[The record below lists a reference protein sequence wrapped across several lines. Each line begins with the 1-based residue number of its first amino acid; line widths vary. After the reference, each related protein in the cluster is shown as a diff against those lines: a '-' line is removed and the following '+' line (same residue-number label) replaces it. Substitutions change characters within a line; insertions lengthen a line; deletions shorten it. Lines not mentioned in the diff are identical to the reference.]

1 MAMSEINWDS
11 LYTAGT
17 DDYRSPAE
25 QNPGDTVK
33 IRFRTKYQDVD
44 SVYIYF
50 HESDTKDRMRRI
62 FSDDYFDFYEY
73 QIVVGNAMLSYSFFI
88 EKQGEELHYNQLG
101 VSADMNPQLAF
112 HLMPGFHVPD
122 WVKGAIMYQI
132 FIDRFYDGD
141 KSNNVKN
148 NEYIY
153 LGRAVKGI
161 ENWETPV
168 EPFDVHR
175 FYGGDLQGVMDK
187 LDYIQ
192 YLGVQVIYFNP
203 LFVSPSNHKYDIQD
217 YDHIDPHI
225 GKIVKDGG
233 SVVED
238 WETDNAR
245 ATKYSVRTTHLD
257 NLEAS
262 DRLFL
267 KFVQECH
274 KRGMRVIID
283 GVFNHCGSYNKWM
296 NKSNFYNYKDKSN
309 DYQAGAYQLKDSPY
323 HNYFAFGDNSDEAWP
338 KNNTYE
344 KWWGNDTLPKL
355 NYEGSKELEDKILAV
370 GKKWVSPPYNVD
382 GWRLDVA
389 ADLGHTGDYNHLF
402 WKRFRKT
409 VKEANPDAVI
419 LAEHYGDPF
428 WWLQGDEWDTIMN
441 YDAFMEPITWFL
453 TGMEK
458 HSDSRDDRL
467 KGDGKRFFDSMTYH
481 MSRMPEISVL
491 CSMNQLSNHDH
502 SRFMTRTSMKVGRI
516 ATCGSY
522 EADQG
527 INVALYRL
535 GAMMQMTW
543 PGAPTLYYGD
553 EAGMTG
559 WTEPDSRRPYP
570 WGHEDLELIDF
581 HHYLSEVHKR
591 YDVFKYGSV
600 MKLMAG
606 YNYVVYARIY
616 KNEVSIIVINCGED
630 EFTLQ
635 LPVWRTGIK
644 DNNQMIRVL
653 LTERE
658 RYNAGQTKHY
668 IEKGMYKCTC
678 RPYTGKIYYCNLATR
693 SR

>member
-25 QNPGDTVK
+25 QDPGDTVK
-33 IRFRTKYQDVD
+33 IRFRTKHGDVD
-44 SVYIYF
+44 DVFVYF
-50 HESDTKDRMRRI
+50 HESNTEYRMRLI
-62 FSDDYFDFYEY
+62 LSDEYFDYYEY

-88 EKQGEELHYNQLG
+88 QKQDERLHYNRLG
-101 VSADMNPQLAF
+101 VSDDMNPQMSF
-112 HLMPGFHVPD
+112 HLMPGFHIPD

-141 KSNNVKN
+141 KTNNVVD

-161 ENWETPV
+161 KDWETPV

-192 YLGVQVIYFNP
+192 HLGVEVIYFNP

-233 SVVED
+233 SVIED

-245 ATKYSVRTTHLD
+245 ATKYSIRTTNIE
-257 NLEAS
+257 NLRAS
-262 DRLFL
+262 DKLFL
-267 KFVQECH
+267 QFVTACH
-274 KRGMRVIID
+274 DRGMRVIID

-309 DYQAGAYQLKDSPY
+309 DYKAGAYQLKESPY
-323 HNYFAFGDNSDEAWP
+323 HNYFGFGDNSDEAWP

-355 NYEGSKELEDKILAV
+355 NYEGSKELENKILYV
-370 GKKWVSPPYNVD
+370 GKKWVSAPYCVD

-389 ADLGHTGDYNHLF
+389 ADLGHTGDYNHFF
-402 WKRFRKT
+402 WKRFRKV
-409 VKEANPDAVI
+409 VKMANPEAVI

-458 HSDSRDDRL
+458 HSDSRNDMLR
-467 KGDGKRFFDSMTYH
+467 GDGKQFFNAMTYH

-502 SRFMTRTSMKVGRI
+502 SRFMTRTNMQVGRI
-516 ATCGSY
+516 GTVGSSA
-522 EADQG
+522 ADIG
-527 INVALYRL
+527 VNIALYRL
-535 GAMMQMTW
+535 AAMMQMTW
-543 PGAPTLYYGD
+543 PGAPTIYYGD

-570 WGHEDLELIDF
+570 WGHEDFELMEY
-581 HHYLSEVHKR
+581 HNYLSSLHRR
-591 YDVFKYGSV
+591 YNVFRVGSL
-600 MKLMAG
+600 MKLMSG
-606 YNYVVYARIY
+606 HNYVIYARLY
-616 KNEVSIIVINCGED
+616 KHEVAIVVIHCGED
-630 EFTLQ
+630 EVTLQ
-635 LPVWRTGIK
+635 IPVWRTGITDK
-644 DNNQMIRVL
+644 NELVRLMHTDSN
-653 LTERE
+653 
-658 RYNAGQTKHY
+658 RYNVGQTKHSP
-668 IEKGMYKCTC
+668 EKGIYKCTC
-678 RPYTGKIYYCNLATR
+678 GAYCGKVYYCDL
-693 SR
+693 SVKK

>member
-1 MAMSEINWDS
+1 MGMSKINWDA
-11 LYTAGT
+11 LYTAGSE
-17 DDYRSPAE
+17 DYRFPAE
-25 QNPGDTVK
+25 QQPGDTVK
-33 IRFRTKYQDVD
+33 IRFRTKHSDVD
-44 SVYIYF
+44 AVYIYF
-50 HESDTKDRMRRI
+50 HEIDTEYKMHLI
-62 FSDDYFDFYEY
+62 FSDEYFDFYEY
-73 QIVVGNAMLSYSFFI
+73 QIVLGNITMSYSFFI
-88 EKQGEELHYNQLG
+88 HKEEERLHYNRMG
-101 VSADMNPQLAF
+101 VSEDMNPQMAF
-112 HLMPGFHVPD
+112 HLMPGFKVPD
-122 WVKGAIMYQI
+122 WVKGAVMYQI

-141 KSNNVKN
+141 KSNNVVD
-148 NEYIY
+148 NEYLY

-161 ENWETPV
+161 KNWETPV

-175 FYGGDLQGVMDK
+175 FYGGDIQGVLEK

-225 GKIVKDGG
+225 GKIVRDGG
-233 SVVED
+233 SVIED

-245 ATKYSVRTTHLD
+245 ATKYSVRTTNIE
-257 NLEAS
+257 NLRAS
-262 DRLFL
+262 DALFL
-267 KFVQECH
+267 KFVNACH
-274 KRGMRVIID
+274 ERGMRVIID

-309 DYQAGAYQLKDSPY
+309 DYQAGAYQLKDSPF
-323 HNYFAFGDNSDEAWP
+323 HNYFAFDDNSDEAWP

-355 NYEGSKELEDKILAV
+355 NYEGSQELEEKILQV
-370 GKKWVSPPYNVD
+370 GRKWVSAPYKVD

-402 WKRFRKT
+402 WKKFRMV
-409 VKEANPDAVI
+409 VKKANPEAVI

-458 HSDSRDDRL
+458 HSDSREDRL
-467 KGDGKRFFDSMTYH
+467 RGDGKQFFAAMTYH
-481 MSRMPEISVL
+481 MSRMPESSIL

-502 SRFMTRTSMKVGRI
+502 SRFMTRTKMEVGRI
-516 ATCGSY
+516 GTRGSA

-527 INVALYRL
+527 VNVALYRL
-535 GAMMQMTW
+535 AAMMQMTW

-570 WGHEDLELIDF
+570 WGHEDFELIEF
-581 HHYLSEVHKR
+581 HHYLAGIHKR
-591 YDVFKYGSV
+591 YQVFRYGAL

-606 YNYVVYARIY
+606 HNYVVYARVYKHEVVIVVIY
-616 KNEVSIIVINCGED
+616 CGED

-635 LPVWRTGIK
+635 IPVWRTGIK
-644 DNNQMIRVL
+644 DYNLIDRVL
-653 LTERE
+653 LTARD
-658 RYNAGQTKHY
+658 RYNAGR
-668 IEKGMYKCTC
+668 ISGSPLDGMFECEC
-678 RPYTGKIYYCNLATR
+678 SAYTGKIYYCDL
-693 SR
+693 SSQKK